1 MALAFDNNLKGAFP
15 LEKIYCPYV
24 KEEIDRVL
32 DVFRDFIDST
42 PGIDVVWSD
51 KAGYILLDI
60 VEHKGRILV
69 GETCCV
75 RIEDAPQLVKHL
87 ISEIAYATVQEMDSE
102 SSMDELSEQECEKV
116 VQRLRPYIARLPAYE
131 HLVLAAFMREK
142 RHYSL

>member
-1 MALAFDNNLKGAFP
+1 MQD
-15 LEKIYCPYV
+15 IYCPHV

-32 DVFRDFIDST
+32 DVFKDLIDST

-75 RIEDAPQLVKHL
+75 RIEDAPKLVKHL
-87 ISEIAYATVQEMDSE
+87 ISEVAFATVKEIDPE
-102 SSMDELSEQECEKV
+102 VSMDALSDQLCEKV
-116 VQRLRPYIARLPAYE
+116 VQRLRPYMAQLPEYE
-131 HLVLAAFMREK
+131 HLLLAAFMRSK
-142 RHYSL
+142 PCYS